1 MHRKGGGNKE
11 PIIIPL
17 EGSQETNKT
26 IDPRDEINASE
37 EKSNNEEFKDPKAVL
52 SEQSK
57 KEFTTLIQSDERAE
71 VISDNSLKL

>member
-1 MHRKGGGNKE
+1 MQRKGGGNKE

-37 EKSNNEEFKDPKAVL
+37 EKSNNEKFKDPKAVL
-52 SEQSK
+52 SEQSE
-57 KEFTTLIQSDERAE
+57 KEFTTLIQSDVGAE